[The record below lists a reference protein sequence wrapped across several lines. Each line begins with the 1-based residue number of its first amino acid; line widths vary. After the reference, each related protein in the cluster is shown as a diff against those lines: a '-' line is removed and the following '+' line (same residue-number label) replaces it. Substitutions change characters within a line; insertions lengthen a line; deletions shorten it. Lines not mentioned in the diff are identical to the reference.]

1 MPDKWE
7 KRHHLNVKKD
17 DSRRDRDRD
26 GLSNYGEYR
35 AHTNPRK
42 KDSDHDGRRD
52 SREDFDRDH
61 LRNAAEIKT
70 GYDPRDKDSD
80 NDGVKDG
87 RENAGK
93 IVALSGSTVTI
104 KLAVGGKLAAALGDG
119 LAIRCAPGAD
129 SGSGSTPDE
138 STPELG
144 DGDAPV
150 PGEDDDSGD
159 LPDGETADD
168 SVVGDVGG
176 PDDGA
181 LPARASGED
190 DDDGMDGLRRHR
202 VRRRRPVR
210 HLDAEARRHR
220 AQGEGHPHRLGTDG
234 RVAEAPR
241 PPQEVAQDAIRRR

>member
-1 MPDKWE
+1 VGEAPPPQRQE
-7 KRHHLNVKKD
+7 GRLAARPR
-17 DSRRDRDRD
+17 SRRPLQLRRV
-26 GLSNYGEYR
+26 
-35 AHTNPRK
+35 PRPHEPGQR
-42 KDSDHDGRRD
+42 DSDRDGRRD

-70 GYDPRDKDSD
+70 GYDPREKDSD

-190 DDDGMDGLRRHR
+190 DDDGMDDTAFDDTDFAAADLCGTSTLKLGATVHKAKVTRTASGPMVVSLKLLDLRRR
-202 VRRRRPVR
+202 
-210 HLDAEARRHR
+210 
-220 AQGEGHPHRLGTDG
+220 
-234 RVAEAPR
+234 
-241 PPQEVAQDAIRRR
+241 